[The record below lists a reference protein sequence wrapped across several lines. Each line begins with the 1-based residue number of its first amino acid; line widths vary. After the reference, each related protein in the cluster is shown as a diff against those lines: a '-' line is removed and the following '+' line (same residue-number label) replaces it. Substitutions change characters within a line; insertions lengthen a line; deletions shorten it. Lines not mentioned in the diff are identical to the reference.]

1 MRLYCGILLLLLLS
15 GCVSEIQETNETINE
30 TPVPELVI
38 EVEED
43 PPAEITEENKTNST
57 NNDLHSD
64 VMNSE
69 TVFPEEPVF
78 DFNRTNENGSMI
90 VYFFHSPGCSACRET
105 YGTVSELEEK
115 YPDIVF
121 VSYSLA
127 NANGSLA
134 YVQFA
139 EKYNLSTS
147 KQLVPQVLVNDT
159 IITDRF
165 NIEEKLEDILKE
177 FS

>member
-30 TPVPELVI
+30 TSVPEPS
-38 EVEED
+38 VENEEE
-43 PPAEITEENKTNST
+43 AQTAAIEENKT

-64 VMNSE
+64 VMNSK

-78 DFNRTNENGSMI
+78 DFNKTNENGSMI

-105 YGTVSELEEK
+105 YGTIAELEDK
-115 YPDIVF
+115 YPNILF
-121 VSYSLA
+121 VNYSLA

-139 EKYNLSTS
+139 EKYNLSAS

-165 NIEEKLEDILKE
+165 NIEEKLENILKE